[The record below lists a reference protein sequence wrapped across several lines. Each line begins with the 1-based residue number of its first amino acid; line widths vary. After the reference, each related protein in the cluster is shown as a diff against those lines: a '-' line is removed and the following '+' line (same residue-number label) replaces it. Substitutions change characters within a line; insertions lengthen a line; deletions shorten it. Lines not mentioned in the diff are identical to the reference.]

1 MEIKVDNFTIN
12 LHRAEET
19 SPEEEVKRLVRYVYT
34 ICELGKQQKLKDVL
48 DKVAIATERKSKN
61 EFIKR

>member
-19 SPEEEVKRLVRYVYT
+19 SPEEEVKRLVRYVCT

-48 DKVAIATERKSKN
+48 DKVAIATESR
-61 EFIKR
+61 E